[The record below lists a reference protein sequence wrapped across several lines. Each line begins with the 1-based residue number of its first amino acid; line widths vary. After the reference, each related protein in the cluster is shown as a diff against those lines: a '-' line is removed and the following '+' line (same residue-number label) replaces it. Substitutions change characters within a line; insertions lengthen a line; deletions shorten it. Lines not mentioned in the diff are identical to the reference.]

1 MRRTIPGKFQV
12 VACHTLVWLVK
23 GAFLCHYLSPF
34 NSSYS
39 LLMRLAW
46 MSMVGLLILTAAS
59 PAAAPPFKLVAL
71 SPNAFAQAA
80 RTAPATRL
88 RFEHPLRKV
97 KGVVRIPVGA
107 GRYKRFVDLKARADG
122 TNEVEQVT
130 YTYLGYLPDFKHHL
144 LLARYWESAE
154 WLLVSDT
161 GNTLPLWSEPL
172 PSPDRTQLLTYNG
185 SLDYEIM
192 PTGMQLFRMVGG
204 RLIKQWEYPL
214 TTWEPRRVVWVTNQ
228 RLCLQGEVPDYVA
241 TNGRKTVFYRTLTL
255 R

>member
-1 MRRTIPGKFQV
+1 
-12 VACHTLVWLVK
+12 
-23 GAFLCHYLSPF
+23 
-34 NSSYS
+34 
-39 LLMRLAW
+39 MRLAW
-46 MSMVGLLILTAAS
+46 MPLVGLLILTAAS
-59 PAAAPPFKLVAL
+59 PAASPPFQLAFL
-71 SPNAFAQAA
+71 SQNAFAQAA

-88 RFEHPLRKV
+88 RLEQPLRKA

-107 GRYKRFVDLKARADG
+107 SRYKRFVDRKARADG

-144 LLARYWESAE
+144 LQAHYFESAE

-161 GNTLPLWSEPL
+161 GNTLRLWSEPL

-185 SLDYEIM
+185 SLDYEVM
-192 PTGMQLFRMVGG
+192 PTGVQLFRVVGG
-204 RLIKQWEYPL
+204 RLRKQWEYPL
-214 TTWEPRRVVWVTNQ
+214 TTWEPRRAFWVTNQ

-241 TNGRKTVFYRTLTL
+241 TNGRKTVFYRTLIL